1 MSTKMHVKTGDKVVV
16 LSGKDKGKEGK
27 VLSVNPEKRTV
38 IVEGVSVATK
48 HKKPRRQGETGGI
61 IQQEAALNMSNV
73 MHVCKKCG
81 KPTRIGYTV
90 LKDGSKVRVCKK
102 CNENFDD

>member
-1 MSTKMHVKTGDKVVV
+1 MKFNHIKKDDKVIVIA
-16 LSGKDKGKEGK
+16 GNDKGKKGK
-27 VLSVNPEKRTV
+27 VLSVDHENGRV
-38 IVEGVSVATK
+38 IVEGLNMATM

-73 MHVCKKCG
+73 MHICKKCG